1 MILRII
7 AFTMILCLS
16 LGTFSLANQKSTS
29 NLPTL
34 KWEQPIKTRMFI
46 GIGVGLLG
54 TVLAINNAEKSK
66 WEQNDTGLII
76 ATIGFGYA
84 FWNWMKLNVRIART
98 QITEIMDSWIG
109 HHQSELIASW
119 GPPEKIASDGKGGTI
134 LDYSHYKGIGQTGYM
149 DAWGR
154 IHIRQTGYKA
164 IRLFYVNS
172 DGIIYDFKWGR
183 L

>member
-1 MILRII
+1 MVLRII

-34 KWEQPIKTRMFI
+34 KWERSIKTRMYL
-46 GIGVGLLG
+46 GIGLGLAGSIVAATNKERDIKGDNAALG
-54 TVLAINNAEKSK
+54 VALV
-66 WEQNDTGLII
+66 
-76 ATIGFGYA
+76 GFGYA

-119 GPPEKIASDGKGGTI
+119 GPPEKIVSDGKGGRI
-134 LDYSHYKGIGQTGYM
+134 LDYSHYKGVGQTGYM

-172 DGIIYDFKWGR
+172 DGIIHNFKWER